1 MCSAMC
7 LCAYVVQK
15 LIITFFLVSAI
26 SITACNKKVILQEV
40 KPLPHYPSASGIEY
54 LDGNYY
60 IIGDDA
66 SNMIILD
73 SNLNITD
80 SVALYSIPGKRIS
93 KSVKPDLESISILP
107 GNKLLLIGSGSAM
120 PQRNIAWIIDPA
132 TRQKDSIRLDTF
144 YQRLLLNGIKEL
156 NIEGSTAI
164 PGSMIMS
171 NRGSKGY
178 TKNHLIFT
186 SWNFR
191 ERQTT
196 AEILTVLTGTNS
208 DTSFFNGISGMA
220 HTKKTDKL
228 IMTVSTEDTRNSMD
242 DGAIGKSYLWIINNI
257 SSKKRWKAVN
267 PDKIIDLVVADAR
280 FKGHKIESVCITKET
295 NKFLYLVLVA
305 DNDDGSSTLFRMVIP
320 NK

>member
-1 MCSAMC
+1 M
-7 LCAYVVQK
+7 L
-15 LIITFFLVSAI
+15 
-26 SITACNKKVILQEV
+26 SILLLSCNSRVILQEV
-40 KPLPHYPSASGIEY
+40 KSLPHYPSASGIEY
-54 LDGNYY
+54 LNNKAY

-66 SNMIILD
+66 NILLVLD

-80 SVALYSIPGKRIS
+80 SIALYSYTEKRIP

-107 GNKLLLIGSGSAM
+107 DNKLLLTGSGSSARR
-120 PQRNIAWIIDPA
+120 QLAWLIDPL

-144 YQRLLLNGIKEL
+144 YQRLLLNGIAEL

-164 PGSMIMS
+164 PGSVVLS

-186 SWNFR
+186 GRNFR

-196 AEILTVLTGTNS
+196 TEINTVLAGTNT
-208 DTSFFNGISGMA
+208 DTSFFNGISGLA
-220 HTKKTDKL
+220 YAKKTDKL
-228 IMTVSTEDTRNSMD
+228 IMTVSTEDTRNSID
-242 DGAIGKSYLWIINNI
+242 DGAIGKSYLWIIRNI

-267 PDKIIDLVVADAR
+267 PDTIIDLEDADPR
-280 FKGHKIESVCITKET
+280 FKGQKIESVCITKET
-295 NKFLYLVLVA
+295 GNFLYLLLVA
-305 DNDDGSSTLFRMVIP
+305 DNDDGSSTLFRLVIP